1 MVRLITHNLLAC
13 HAKGCTTNNFPLAL
27 KDVKLELRE
36 AEYNPDFVRN
46 FLPRLDW
53 SALVHAAREVR
64 AVVWWD

>member
-1 MVRLITHNLLAC
+1 MNEV
-13 HAKGCTTNNFPLAL
+13 KKLAL

-53 SALVHAAREVR
+53 PALVHAAREVR
-64 AVVWWD
+64 AAV